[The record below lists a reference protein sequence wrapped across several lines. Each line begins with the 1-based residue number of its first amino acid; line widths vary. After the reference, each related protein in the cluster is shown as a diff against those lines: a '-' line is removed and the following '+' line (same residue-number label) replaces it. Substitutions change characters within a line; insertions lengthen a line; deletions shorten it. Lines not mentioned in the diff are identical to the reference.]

1 MILVHSSK
9 FYKKPPKSCMTHILQ
24 LQDPIPD
31 RYSPDM
37 EAQRIFDKMF
47 DVDSKRSYMVG
58 SHDDSP
64 RCGYDIDASD
74 CDDKGYHQVH
84 RIVEPT
90 LIT

>member
-1 MILVHSSK
+1 
-9 FYKKPPKSCMTHILQ
+9 MTHILQ

-47 DVDSKRSYMVG
+47 DVDSKKSYMVD

-74 CDDKGYHQVH
+74 CDDKAYHQVH
-84 RIVEPT
+84 RIVETT

>member
-1 MILVHSSK
+1 
-9 FYKKPPKSCMTHILQ
+9 MTYVLQ

-47 DVDSKRSYMVG
+47 DVETKKSYIVD
-58 SHDDSP
+58 SHDESP

-74 CDDKGYHQVH
+74 CDDKSYHQVPGP
-84 RIVEPT
+84 VEPSPR
-90 LIT
+90 LVPLQ